1 MSGRTRPRRRGESC
15 VPDGR
20 IALAARRRA
29 FRGRDTL
36 DRDPLGVVFCYC
48 HYVCGGV
55 VPPPGAGELGGPCRD
70 CCVQENSL
78 PWSRCPCRLCLRL
91 GHGGQRRGLATRQVA
106 RGARLRPPDDAL
118 AHTGGAAGGR
128 EREVASA
135 ERACARRQSTV
146 RAFAELATRAGLR
159 LLRKRHQG
167 LERLVRCLTTLSLP
181 SFWRNRR
188 HSSSRANLP
197 LPKSRVARRRGL
209 ARSRCCPCSILTRHL
224 RRVQGSRLWRA
235 CRHQCRVIVILP
247 QGPARFILPS

>member
-70 CCVQENSL
+70 CCIQENSL

-106 RGARLRPPDDAL
+106 RGARLSEAPRRRAG
-118 AHTGGAAGGR
+118 AHGRRGGR
-128 EREVASA
+128 GREGSGKC
-135 ERACARRQSTV
+135 RARLRAATVSPRVCRARD
-146 RAFAELATRAGLR
+146 
-159 LLRKRHQG
+159 
-167 LERLVRCLTTLSLP
+167 
-181 SFWRNRR
+181 
-188 HSSSRANLP
+188 
-197 LPKSRVARRRGL
+197 ARW
-209 ARSRCCPCSILTRHL
+209 AAI
-224 RRVQGSRLWRA
+224 A
-235 CRHQCRVIVILP
+235 
-247 QGPARFILPS
+247 A